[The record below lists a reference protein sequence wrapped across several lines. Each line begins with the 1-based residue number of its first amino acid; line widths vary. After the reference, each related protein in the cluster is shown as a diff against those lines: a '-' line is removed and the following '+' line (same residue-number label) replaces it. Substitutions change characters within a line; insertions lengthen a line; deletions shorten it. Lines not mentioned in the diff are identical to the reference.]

1 MKSVKQEKSP
11 AYPIF
16 QIRAK
21 NLLLREDYV
30 DCLTIFALSLFALTY
45 VLMLAVPK
53 IRPFVAL
60 VSACIFVIVG
70 SSGTF
75 SEFRYLWTDAL
86 RQIDW
91 NVILMIAGT
100 MGTVYLFIASKM
112 PQLLSDIIISKVHSI
127 KWLVFAL
134 SLFAGLISAF
144 VDNVATVLMVAPG
157 ALAVCKKLNVSPV
170 PAIICISISSNLQ
183 GAATLVGDTTSI
195 LLAKAAELD
204 FLDFFFV
211 ENRLGMFWVTEIGAL
226 ASACII
232 LWMFRHEKQTLNMT
246 DLTQAE
252 DQFPTW
258 MLCLTVLCLILVS
271 FVPQGAGGLWKPL
284 SSKTING
291 NICMTFFVIGL
302 VRQIIRDR
310 SFAVVKAAFKEIDY
324 ETLLLLTGLFV
335 VIGGIERAGIIDL
348 IGTALAKLSGGSS
361 RGSVFLIYTIV
372 VWVSVLLSAFI
383 DNIPYTATMLPVMA
397 VLTERLSLADGTPVS
412 PNLLYFGLLVG
423 ATLGGNL
430 TPVGA
435 SANIAGI
442 GILRKEGYT
451 ISFFQFMKYGVPF
464 TLAAVITGYLLVW
477 FIWM

>member
-134 SLFAGLISAF
+134 SLFAGLIS
-144 VDNVATVLMVAPG
+144 
-157 ALAVCKKLNVSPV
+157 
-170 PAIICISISSNLQ
+170 
-183 GAATLVGDTTSI
+183 
-195 LLAKAAELD
+195 
-204 FLDFFFV
+204 
-211 ENRLGMFWVTEIGAL
+211 
-226 ASACII
+226 
-232 LWMFRHEKQTLNMT
+232 
-246 DLTQAE
+246 
-252 DQFPTW
+252 
-258 MLCLTVLCLILVS
+258 
-271 FVPQGAGGLWKPL
+271 
-284 SSKTING
+284 
-291 NICMTFFVIGL
+291 
-302 VRQIIRDR
+302 DR
-310 SFAVVKAAFKEIDY
+310 KSVV
-324 ETLLLLTGLFV
+324 
-335 VIGGIERAGIIDL
+335 
-348 IGTALAKLSGGSS
+348 
-361 RGSVFLIYTIV
+361 
-372 VWVSVLLSAFI
+372 
-383 DNIPYTATMLPVMA
+383 
-397 VLTERLSLADGTPVS
+397 
-412 PNLLYFGLLVG
+412 
-423 ATLGGNL
+423 
-430 TPVGA
+430 
-435 SANIAGI
+435 
-442 GILRKEGYT
+442 
-451 ISFFQFMKYGVPF
+451 
-464 TLAAVITGYLLVW
+464 
-477 FIWM
+477 